1 MASVSSETAGILQGL
16 SNDLA
21 GAVERAGA
29 AVVAVHGRQKYP
41 SSGIY
46 WRAGVIVTADHTVE
60 RDADL
65 TVAFADGTKAKAT
78 LAGRDPSTDIAVL
91 KVEGASA
98 AAAEIGDAAAL
109 KVGHL
114 ALAVGRGEGGLGVSL
129 GVVSSLS
136 GQWNTWRGGQIDQ
149 FIRADVTFYPGFS
162 GGPLV
167 DAAGQVIGVNT
178 SGLSRSM
185 GLTIPAST
193 VNRVVEQLLTK
204 GTIARGYLGLGLQP
218 IRLPETIK
226 SALGTTSEAG
236 LIVVSVDQGGP
247 ADTAGVVIGDI
258 LVTLGGTAVTDTDA
272 VQAALGPDRIGTP
285 LTAKIARG
293 GQPKELEIAVGERPQ
308 RGGA

>member
-1 MASVSSETAGILQGL
+1 MASVSPEQTGVLQGL

-41 SSGIY
+41 STGIL
-46 WRAGVIVTADHTVE
+46 WRAGVVVTADHTVE
-60 RDADL
+60 RDDDL
-65 TVAFADGTKAKAT
+65 SVILADGTKVAAT

-91 KVEGASA
+91 KLENAGGTA
-98 AAAEIGDAAAL
+98 ADLGDAAAL
-109 KVGHL
+109 KVGHM

-129 GVVSSLS
+129 GVVSSLG

-149 FIRADVTFYPGFS
+149 FIRADVTLYPGFS

-167 DAAGQVIGVNT
+167 NAAGEIVGVNT

-185 GLTIPAST
+185 GLTIPAAT
-193 VNRVVEQLLTK
+193 VERVVTQLMAK

-218 IRLPETIK
+218 VRLPDTLKAAVGTESET
-226 SALGTTSEAG
+226 G
-236 LIVVSVDQGGP
+236 LIVVSVEQGGP
-247 ADTAGVVIGDI
+247 SDAAGIGIGDI
-258 LVTLGGTAVTDTDA
+258 LVTLGGVAVADTDA
-272 VQAALGPDRIGTP
+272 VQATLGPDRIGQP
-285 LTAKIARG
+285 LAAKIARG
-293 GQPKELEIAVGERPQ
+293 GQPVEAQITVGERPQ